1 MLKQSYKIKIIAI
14 LFILIFIL
22 YTIFHNLF
30 FYKKISDNAFINSPL
45 VKISSDINGT
55 ITLNN
60 TVNLGDRVL
69 KGQSIGN
76 IISSIDSPE
85 TTNLKL
91 QKYNI
96 ELNLKNNLNS
106 LDTSKKRLS
115 FLRKRESFF
124 KSQLDK
130 QKAIDI
136 KNQIINKNI
145 IKNQLN
151 EQIYLLDQAKLD
163 RIRALQL
170 KEEGLFHQNA
180 MKDYDLRLKQNSERV
195 KVLREKLKK
204 SYLAINAS
212 KNGLQ
217 IDSTRNLS
225 EVFNNY
231 MDIISDIDKENNII
245 IEINKSIVFQK
256 LRLEKINNDISK
268 QYNRNLSSN
277 IDGVIWNILQQSGT
291 IVSSNTQILEIA
303 DCSKITVDAF
313 VSDRKSKKLKENQTV
328 KIKVLDLNLEGN
340 IRSIRRGT
348 GRYTIGQYVVDAPTE
363 LMRREL
369 PVRISTIRIDLK
381 PSKGLDQLK
390 KKSFCGIGQDVE
402 VYI

>member
-1 MLKQSYKIKIIAI
+1 M
-14 LFILIFIL
+14 
-22 YTIFHNLF
+22 
-30 FYKKISDNAFINSPL
+30 

-195 KVLREKLKK
+195 KVLREK
-204 SYLAINAS
+204 
-212 KNGLQ
+212 
-217 IDSTRNLS
+217 
-225 EVFNNY
+225 
-231 MDIISDIDKENNII
+231 
-245 IEINKSIVFQK
+245 K
-256 LRLEKINNDISK
+256 L
-268 QYNRNLSSN
+268 
-277 IDGVIWNILQQSGT
+277 
-291 IVSSNTQILEIA
+291 
-303 DCSKITVDAF
+303 
-313 VSDRKSKKLKENQTV
+313 
-328 KIKVLDLNLEGN
+328 
-340 IRSIRRGT
+340 
-348 GRYTIGQYVVDAPTE
+348 
-363 LMRREL
+363 
-369 PVRISTIRIDLK
+369 
-381 PSKGLDQLK
+381 
-390 KKSFCGIGQDVE
+390 
-402 VYI
+402 